1 MLYGELIMTE
11 PFDFDKALK
20 AIQSGQAISG
30 KDGILAPLLKQL
42 TEAALEAELESHIAD
57 DVVPNRKN
65 GKSQKTLKTSEG
77 RIDLN
82 TPRDRAGTFEPQI
95 IKKHQ
100 TSVSDEIET
109 KILSMYGRGMSYS
122 DISEHVREIY
132 GISVSTAAIS
142 AITDKIIDTVKA
154 WQQRPLDSHYPFVW
168 LDAIHYKVR
177 ADGRYQSRAVYTVL
191 GLNLEGKKEVLGL
204 YLSESEGAN
213 FWLGVL
219 TDLKNRGVVDILIAS
234 VDGLTGFP
242 EAIQTI
248 FPETE
253 VQLCIVHQIRN
264 SLRYVGSKHHKAF
277 LVDLKR
283 VYKALNKE
291 AAESALDD
299 LEKTWGGKYPI
310 VIQSWR
316 KKWDNLS
323 VYFRYPEDIRRVIY
337 TTNSIEAVH
346 RQFRK
351 LTKTKGGFPNDN
363 SLLKLL
369 YLGIQNASKKWTMP
383 IHNWNL
389 TLSQLA
395 IFFEGRLD
403 GALDL

>member
-1 MLYGELIMTE
+1 MTDK
-11 PFDFDKALK
+11 FDFNEALK
-20 AIQSGQAISG
+20 AIQSGQALEG
-30 KDGILAPLLKQL
+30 KDGVLAPLIKQL
-42 TEAALEAELESHIAD
+42 TEAALEGELESHIAD
-57 DVVPNRKN
+57 DVFPNRKN
-65 GKSQKTLKTSEG
+65 GKSNKTLKTSVG
-77 RIDLN
+77 RIDLE
-82 TPRDRAGTFEPQI
+82 TPRDRAGTFEPQF

-100 TSVSDEIET
+100 TSISDEIET

-122 DISEHVREIY
+122 DISEHVQEMY
-132 GISVSTAAIS
+132 GISVSKAAIS
-142 AITDKIIDTVKA
+142 AVTDKIIESVKA

-177 ADGRYQSRAVYTVL
+177 ADGHYQNRAVYTVL
-191 GLNLEGKKEVLGL
+191 GLNLEGRKEVLGL
-204 YLSESEGAN
+204 YLSQSEGAN
-213 FWLGVL
+213 FWLSVL
-219 TDLKNRGVVDILIAS
+219 TDLQNRGVQDILIAS

-242 EAIQTI
+242 DAIQTI
-248 FPETE
+248 FPNTE

-264 SLRYVGSKHHKAF
+264 SMRYVGSKHQKAF
-277 LVDLKR
+277 MVDLKR

-291 AAESALDD
+291 SAESALDE
-299 LEKTWGGKYPI
+299 LEQTWGDKYPI

-316 KKWDNLS
+316 RKWDNLS
-323 VYFRYPEDIRRVIY
+323 VYFRYPEPIRRVIY

-369 YLGIQNASKKWTMP
+369 YMGIQNASKKWTMP
-383 IHNWNL
+383 IQNWSL

-403 GALDL
+403 DALDL